1 MGIMVED
8 IERVRAAANIADII
22 QGYVAL
28 RRVGRNWVGLCPFH
42 AEKSGS
48 FNVRE
53 ETARYRCFGCQA
65 SGDVISFVQVRESLD
80 FVGAVEFLAAKT
92 GISLRYDTGGEQKER
107 GHRKTLIDVMEAAA
121 TWYHERLLTGPD
133 GREARSYLKARGI
146 GGDIARQ
153 FQVGWAPD
161 DWDALSR
168 GVGQPA
174 PLLREVGLA
183 FLNRRERIQDSFR
196 GRILF
201 PIRNENGEMV
211 AFGGRILP
219 GSPDPAKYKNS
230 SETAIYAKSKTLYGL
245 SLAKAEIVAANQ
257 VIVCEGYTDVIGF
270 HRAGVPRAVATCGT
284 ALTED
289 HVRLLKRFAS
299 RVVLA
304 FDADAAG
311 QGAAEKFYEWE
322 KKYDIEV
329 SVVHLPDG
337 MDPAELASSDPKALR
352 AAVDTADT
360 FLGFRLARVFR
371 GTRLTTPE
379 VRAKVAEQAMAVVKE
394 HPDLNVRTIYAGQVA
409 AHVGLPVNQLV
420 AMAAKGGGAVRMPS
434 ARTGRPVGQRESG
447 EVVVLALLVQR
458 WDEIAPWLID
468 ELFADETAL
477 GAFRSLAETEGDVTR
492 ALAIADADARDLI
505 ERIAVLDVEAE
516 PEVEARNLIAAAAR
530 RKLDRVVRSG
540 DLQAALEVIEVKHL
554 MEFLE
559 DAERGPAAADE
570 LLTWLARADGDGKS

>member
-1 MGIMVED
+1 MGIVVED

-65 SGDVISFVQVRESLD
+65 SGDVISFVQAKENVD

-92 GISLRYDTGGEQKER
+92 GIALRYDTGGEQKDR
-107 GHRKTLIDVMEAAA
+107 GHRKALIEVMESAAG
-121 TWYHERLLTGPD
+121 WYHQRLLTAPD
-133 GREARSYLKARGI
+133 ARAAREYLRARGI
-146 GGDIARQ
+146 SGDVARH
-153 FQVGWAPD
+153 FQIGWAPD
-161 DWDALSR
+161 DWDTLTRAI
-168 GVGQPA
+168 GKDGA
-174 PLLREVGLA
+174 LLREVGLA
-183 FLNRRERIQDSFR
+183 FLNRRERLQDSFR
-196 GRILF
+196 GRVLF

-219 GSPDPAKYKNS
+219 GSADPAKYKNS

-245 SLAKAEIVAANQ
+245 SLAKAEIVASNQ
-257 VIVCEGYTDVIGF
+257 VVVCEGYTDVIGF

-311 QGAAEKFYEWE
+311 QGAAERFYEWE
-322 KKYDIEV
+322 RKYDIAV

-337 MDPAELASSDPKALR
+337 MDPGEMALRDPDALR

-360 FLGFRLARVFR
+360 FLGFRLNRVLK
-371 GTRLTTPE
+371 GTRLTSPE
-379 VRAKVAEQAMAVVKE
+379 VRAKVAEQAMAVLNE
-394 HPDLNVRTIYAGQVA
+394 HPDVNVRTIYAGQVA

-420 AMAAKGGGAVRMPS
+420 TLAARQGSAPRVSSVRL
-434 ARTGRPVGQRESG
+434 ARTETNKETA
-447 EVVVLALLVQR
+447 EVVVLALLVQQ
-458 WDEIAPWLID
+458 WDDMAPWLID
-468 ELFADETAL
+468 ELFADDAAL
-477 GAFRSLAETEGDVTR
+477 AAFR
-492 ALAIADADARDLI
+492 ALAAADGDVNRAIESADSDARELI
-505 ERIAVLDVEAE
+505 ERIAVLDVEAV
-516 PEVEARNLIAAAAR
+516 PDIEARNLIAAAAR
-530 RKLDRVVRSG
+530 RKLDRLVRSG
-540 DLQAALEVIEVKHL
+540 DIQAAMEVIEVKHL
-554 MEFLE
+554 IEHLE
-559 DAERGPAAADE
+559 KPDLGPAAADE
-570 LLTWLARADGDGKS
+570 LLSWLARADEDGKS